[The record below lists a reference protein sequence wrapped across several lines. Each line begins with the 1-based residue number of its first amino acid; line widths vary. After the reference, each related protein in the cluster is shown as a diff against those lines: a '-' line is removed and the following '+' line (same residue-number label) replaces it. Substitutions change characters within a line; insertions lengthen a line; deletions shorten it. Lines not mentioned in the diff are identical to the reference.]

1 MTICERLFDELDS
14 RNLTAYGLCQ
24 TLGINTTTTS
34 NWKQRGTDPP
44 AKYIVPICE
53 YLGCSLEYL
62 LTGQESATETRKV
75 PSPGISRRGQEL
87 LSYFEQLGEYEQG
100 VVLGEARGL
109 LLAAGGAGEKATG

>member
-1 MTICERLFDELDS
+1 MTICERLFIELDN

-53 YLGCSLEYL
+53 YLGCSLEYF
-62 LTGQESATETRKV
+62 LTGQDSTQETKKA
-75 PSPGISRRGQEL
+75 PSPGLSKRGQEL
-87 LSYFEQLGEYEQG
+87 IGYFEQLGEYEQG

-109 LLAAGGAGEKATG
+109 LLATSSAGKKATG

>member
-1 MTICERLFDELDS
+1 MTICERLFIELGN

-53 YLGCSLEYL
+53 YLGCSLEYF
-62 LTGQESATETRKV
+62 LTGQDSTQETKKA
-75 PSPGISRRGQEL
+75 PSPGLSKRGQEL
-87 LSYFEQLGEYEQG
+87 IDYFEQLGEYEQG

-109 LLAAGGAGEKATG
+109 LLATSSAGEKATG